1 MLFFRFV
8 NWKVESETKSIV
20 FYYFFFFAFEIF
32 CWDINEEKEITMSHN
47 DFIRAIEDD
56 EISITLGG
64 MNQTGSE
71 PDQIDWFSIFIILL
85 GICIIIIN
93 M

>member
-1 MLFFRFV
+1 
-8 NWKVESETKSIV
+8 
-20 FYYFFFFAFEIF
+20 
-32 CWDINEEKEITMSHN
+32 MSHN